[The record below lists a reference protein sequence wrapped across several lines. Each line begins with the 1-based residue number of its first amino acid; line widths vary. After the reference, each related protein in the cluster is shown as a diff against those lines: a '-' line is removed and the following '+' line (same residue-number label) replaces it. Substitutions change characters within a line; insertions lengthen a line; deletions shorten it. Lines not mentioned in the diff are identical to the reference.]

1 MWKYI
6 KKKQGGALVVIDF
19 YLGRGAPG
27 GGGLHPG
34 YKYIT
39 TFFSDTS

>member
-1 MWKYI
+1 MCKYI
-6 KKKQGGALVVIDF
+6 KNKQGGGLIAFDF
-19 YLGRGAPG
+19 YLGRGPQG

-39 TFFSDTS
+39 TF

>member
-27 GGGLHPG
+27 GGGLHFTP
-34 YKYIT
+34 KFIIT
-39 TFFSDTS
+39 FL